1 MSGRAGMLAW
11 GSHMQSSLEKRPPPL
26 HSQSFSTLHFA
37 VHPSP
42 ASLFPSSH
50 SSGSSRFPSPQS
62 CASQNVRRAAAGAL
76 EKTYCPPNLSSRGA
90 LRESWVR
97 RRTFSRATNVK
108 LMQPF
113 RATVHALVTFTPAR
127 PYTIVP

>member
-1 MSGRAGMLAW
+1 VGISHAVVLRKASAAAAFPVFFDLAFCCT
-11 GSHMQSSLEKRPPPL
+11 PVPCFVIPVV
-26 HSQSFSTLHFA
+26 A
-37 VHPSP
+37 
-42 ASLFPSSH
+42 LFRVEP
-50 SSGSSRFPSPQS
+50 FPSPQS

-113 RATVHALVTFTPAR
+113 RSTVHALVTFTPAR